1 MPMLY
6 PSVLLPWP
14 LANPAYPPTG
24 PSEPDIAWP
33 STAQLLAARGTHR
46 WSAWLKTGARQ
57 WLSRPHRS
65 PLLAALR
72 QCPAWAARFGADA
85 RYFHSASSHFLDR
98 RLGAA
103 ERMVVMANDLQQAA
117 WHLPAALQHQ
127 LASGEPVR
135 LWSLNDEV
143 HLCLGWNDVSYHE
156 GLWALSLRDGA
167 GRRLYYLSFSFQ
179 GQAGLLVPT
188 LQGPAQQDD
197 DARALVRQLTKQAEG
212 LRPQHLLLA
221 GLRAAC
227 ALWSIERLAGIAPA
241 NHVKGRWNLRGKR
254 LRFDYAAL
262 WQELGGWPAA
272 DGHWTLPLQA
282 EARDAATIPSQKRAM
297 YRRRQALLDS
307 LQAAMQ
313 QQLAPP
319 QALSLAA

>member
-14 LANPAYPPTG
+14 SATPAHRPAAFPG
-24 PSEPDIAWP
+24 PDVAWP
-33 STAQLLAARGTHR
+33 STAQLLAARGTRR
-46 WSAWLKTGARQ
+46 WSESLKTRARQ
-57 WLSRPHRS
+57 WLNRPHRA

-72 QCPAWAARFGADA
+72 NCPAWAARFEADA
-85 RYFHSASSHFLDR
+85 RYFHCANSHFLDR
-98 RLGAA
+98 RLGPAA
-103 ERMVVMANDLQQAA
+103 RMATMAHDLQQATQ
-117 WHLPAALQHQ
+117 HLPAGVQTAL
-127 LASGEPVR
+127 ARGETLR
-135 LWSLNDEV
+135 LWSLNDDV

-179 GQAGLLVPT
+179 GQASVLVPT

-221 GLRAAC
+221 ALRAAC
-227 ALWSIERLAGIAPA
+227 AAWSIQRLAGIAPA

-272 DGHWTLPLQA
+272 DGHWTLPLLV
-282 EARDAATIPSQKRAM
+282 EPRDAATIPAQKRAM

-307 LQAAMQ
+307 LQAALQ
-313 QQLAPP
+313 QQLAPR